1 MVSITQQGLEDVFR
15 FKIKAGLS
23 LDFLPAKSI
32 NIGNEKSELFF
43 STTIAAMAN
52 SNGGQI
58 FIGINSS
65 RKIARSLDSLI
76 DSTAIDWLQSICQN
90 QIYPQIPNLSIE
102 KILVSADSKQFV
114 IGINVPN
121 SHLAPHMSGDKHFYK
136 RVETKSILL
145 EEYEIRDL
153 YIKGKRPEI
162 ELFSITN
169 VNGIPILSAGKF
181 KKLNFYPRF
190 LVRNSGN
197 AVEKFYKVE
206 LSVPTALN
214 NPNFNQMADSFSRF
228 EDNNS
233 IYSFVGKNP
242 LFQNEIAT
250 VIEPNFVLDAQSY
263 PIFEQGEIELK
274 LFYSSGVQSK
284 KYHCKELLLY
294 RNKQIE
300 LSDFSENQQ
309 VLVDVL

>member
-15 FKIKAGLS
+15 FKIKTGLT
-23 LDFLPAKSI
+23 LDLLPAKSI

-43 STTIAAMAN
+43 SSTIAAMAN

-58 FIGINSS
+58 FVGINAS
-65 RKIARSLDSLI
+65 RKIARSLDPLSDETTI
-76 DSTAIDWLQSICQN
+76 AWLQSICQN
-90 QIYPQIPNLSIE
+90 QIFPQIPNISIE
-102 KILVSADSKQFV
+102 KIIVSEDSQQFV
-114 IGINVPN
+114 IGIDIPN
-121 SHLAPHMSGDKHFYK
+121 SHLAPHMSADKHFYK
-136 RVETKSILL
+136 RIETKSILL

-169 VNGIPILSAGKF
+169 INGIPILSAGKF
-181 KKLNFYPRF
+181 KKVNFYPRF

-206 LSVPTALN
+206 LSIPTALN
-214 NPNFNQMADSFSRF
+214 NPNFNQMADNFSRF

-250 VIEPNFVLDAQSY
+250 VIEPNFVLEAQSY
-263 PIFEQGEIELK
+263 SVFEQGEIEIK
-274 LFYSSGVQSK
+274 LFFSSGVQSK

-294 RNKQIE
+294 RNKQIN

-309 VLVDVL
+309 ILMDTF

>member
-15 FKIKAGLS
+15 FKIKSGLS

-32 NIGNEKSELFF
+32 AIGNEKAELFF

-58 FIGINSS
+58 FVGITSS
-65 RKIARSLDSLI
+65 RKIARSLDALT
-76 DSTAIDWLQSICQN
+76 DSSAIDWILSICQN
-90 QIYPQIPNLSIE
+90 QIFPQIQNVSIE
-102 KILVSADSKQFV
+102 KILISDSQQFV
-114 IGINVPN
+114 IGIDVPN
-121 SHLAPHMSGDKHFYK
+121 SHLAPHMSADKHFYK
-136 RVETKSILL
+136 RVDTKSVLL

-153 YIKGKRPEI
+153 YTKGKRPEI

-169 VNGIPILSAGKF
+169 INGIPILSGGKF

-214 NPNFNQMADSFSRF
+214 NPNFNQMADNFSRF

-250 VIEPNFVLDAQSY
+250 IIEPNFILEAQSY
-263 PIFEQGEIELK
+263 SIFEQGEIELK

-300 LSDFSENQQ
+300 FSDFSENQQ
-309 VLVDVL
+309 VLVDII